1 MEKTYRQTEE
11 DIMENVS
18 LFLIIVE
25 EQPYI
30 SIKIFETFFKISSVV
45 ICRWNKV
52 FQVWN
57 DMKVSTL
64 FF

>member
-1 MEKTYRQTEE
+1 MMEKTYRQTEE

-45 ICRWNKV
+45 ICR
-52 FQVWN
+52 
-57 DMKVSTL
+57 
-64 FF
+64 